1 MPTFSNS
8 PNRCK
13 TISSNSASQSG
24 KTIYGSPC
32 PDVIKGTR
40 LDDDISGHQQRDHLR
55 GRKGDDTLKSGSGR
69 DTILGGHGSDQL
81 RGGSG
86 NDVLRGGSGQDNLR
100 GSKGHDN
107 LRGGRG
113 TDILKGRRGN
123 DVLHGGHKADYFY
136 LSNGNDKIIDFQPNK
151 GDKIIS
157 KTRYTLSKSERNGS
171 VLLQDLDEGLN
182 TLIQGTTVNALIA
195 FQPELF

>member
-40 LDDDISGHQQRDHLR
+40 LDDD
-55 GRKGDDTLKSGSGR
+55 TLKSGSGR

-100 GSKGHDN
+100 GGKGHDN

-157 KTRYTLSKSERNGS
+157 KTRYTLSISERNGS